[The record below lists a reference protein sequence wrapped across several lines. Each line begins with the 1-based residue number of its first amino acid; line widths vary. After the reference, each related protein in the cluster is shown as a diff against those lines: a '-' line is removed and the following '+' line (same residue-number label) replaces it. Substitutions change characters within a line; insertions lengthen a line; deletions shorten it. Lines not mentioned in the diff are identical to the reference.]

1 MRPTA
6 AADAGRGR
14 TLTVG
19 FHFYPSPGPR
29 RTGRCAS
36 CTTFLCLCK
45 RVKELSLSRQT
56 RPSAGKRVQR
66 YGEYSEP
73 ANFLANI
80 FQCSR
85 RKPRLLDKGQAKDR
99 IQPPKTSAAWPQE
112 KYRDCVRKVQGLC
125 TNGTGTVY
133 ETYRDCVR
141 MVHGPC
147 TNVYGL
153 CKNNTTSRYD

>member
-1 MRPTA
+1 MRPT

-19 FHFYPSPGPR
+19 LHFYPSPSPR

-66 YGEYSEP
+66 YGEYLEP

-80 FQCSR
+80 FQRSR
-85 RKPRLLDKGQAKDR
+85 RKPRLLDKGQAKGG
-99 IQPPKTSAAWPQE
+99 IQPPKTSAERPQE
-112 KYRDCVRKVQGLC
+112 KYRGCVRKVQGLC
-125 TNGTGTVY
+125 TKRTGPLYHSYTAPVRNG
-133 ETYRDCVR
+133 
-141 MVHGPC
+141 
-147 TNVYGL
+147 YGQRL
-153 CKNNTTSRYD
+153 EQITLLDF